1 MLGFIWFTLKIR
13 GAVIWRIDK
22 YLPSAAV
29 KVSAIMKEKVSFSLM
44 ETGPLMGWSEN
55 GGARWMAFLLS
66 RLVKICI
73 SLNCRLVDL
82 RRS

>member
-1 MLGFIWFTLKIR
+1 MSELGEGFQSEIPNFDARLYLVTLKLR

-55 GGARWMAFLLS
+55 GGRDGWRFF
-66 RLVKICI
+66 
-73 SLNCRLVDL
+73 
-82 RRS
+82 